1 MIPTV
6 GRLFGFYCPLC
17 NNKLRNIQIRKWQPG
32 DTVLGILDSELLYL
46 TIKIVKELRELCVLI
61 KDHEYLNKETY
72 CEKEPNVVLK

>member
-1 MIPTV
+1 MITTV
-6 GRLFGFYCPLC
+6 GRLFGFFAHFSTT
-17 NNKLRNIQIRKWQPG
+17 KVGNIQIRKWQPG

-61 KDHEYLNKETY
+61 KDHEYLNKKTH